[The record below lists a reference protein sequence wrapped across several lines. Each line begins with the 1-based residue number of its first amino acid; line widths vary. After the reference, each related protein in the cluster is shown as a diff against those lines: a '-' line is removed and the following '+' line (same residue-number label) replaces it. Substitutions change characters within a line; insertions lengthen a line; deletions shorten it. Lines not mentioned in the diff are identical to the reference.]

1 MHGIL
6 KLIFFSL
13 IILLQGCQT
22 MTQYLPDLTIQK
34 NADDRIL
41 IHKLFAQAKKYQQ
54 MTETQKQLQCSK
66 LKQTYKIEPHWQS
79 AWLLV
84 NALNDDFKCINLTE
98 TITWVANIEKAQEIS
113 PAIRWLNNNQL
124 HLLNQ
129 LKNKKIKM
137 QTLFRK
143 NKQLQLKTYRTET
156 QLKQAIAKI
165 KALKNIETHVNKK
178 IDDFPSHE

>member
-1 MHGIL
+1 MLGIL
-6 KLIFFSL
+6 RLIFFSL
-13 IILLQGCQT
+13 IILLQGCQM
-22 MTQYLPDLTIQK
+22 MTPYLPDLTTQK
-34 NADDRIL
+34 DADDIML
-41 IHKLFAQAKKYQQ
+41 IHKLFAQAMKYQE

-66 LKQTYKIEPHWQS
+66 LKQAYIMEPHWQS

-84 NALNDDFKCINLTE
+84 NTLNDDFKCINLTE
-98 TITWVANIEKAQEIS
+98 TIIWVASIKEAQEIS

-137 QTLFRK
+137 QTLFKK
-143 NKQLQLKTYRTET
+143 NKELQLKTYRTKT
-156 QLKQAIAKI
+156 QLKQAVAKI

-178 IDDFPSHE
+178 IDDFPSHD